1 MRPLESSLLYPLY
14 NVKESRGEI
23 TPFPEIFSVLL
34 IELRPKY
41 HVRSYMINYTTTEEH
56 NPAQKSKVGKAV
68 LVLPQPDLPVP
79 QSDPQR
85 QRSARLLKATC
96 DCIPSKADSTWLKGK
111 KKQQGFMAFAGGL
124 FGFLIGF
131 CCLGGVFWFCFF
143 KIQTRMNFTKQLA
156 LLINLLKLIPIQ
168 DTSCL

>member
-1 MRPLESSLLYPLY
+1 MRPLEFSLLYPLY

-41 HVRSYMINYTTTEEH
+41 HVRSYMINYTTMDEH
-56 NPAQKSKVGKAV
+56 NPAQKSKIGKAV

-111 KKQQGFMAFAGGL
+111 KKLQVFMAFVGGL

-131 CCLGGVFWFCFF
+131 CCLGGGFWFCFF
-143 KIQTRMNFTKQLA
+143 NI
-156 LLINLLKLIPIQ
+156 
-168 DTSCL
+168 